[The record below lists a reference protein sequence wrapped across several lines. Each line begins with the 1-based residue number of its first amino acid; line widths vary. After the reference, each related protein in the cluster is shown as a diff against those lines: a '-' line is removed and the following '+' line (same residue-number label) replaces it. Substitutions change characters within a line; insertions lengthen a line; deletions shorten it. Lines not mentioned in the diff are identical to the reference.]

1 MICYFSCGGVLIAQ
15 VNDSPNSVASKIT
28 KSSLFIGNPLVFYWQ
43 TARLRLEYQ
52 LCVMGK
58 QKRQMGNDLLW
69 RAYMDLRLIA
79 YDA

>member
-28 KSSLFIGNPLVFYWQ
+28 KSSLFIGNPLFFYWQ

-58 QKRQMGNDLLW
+58 QKMQMGSELV
-69 RAYMDLRLIA
+69 
-79 YDA
+79 